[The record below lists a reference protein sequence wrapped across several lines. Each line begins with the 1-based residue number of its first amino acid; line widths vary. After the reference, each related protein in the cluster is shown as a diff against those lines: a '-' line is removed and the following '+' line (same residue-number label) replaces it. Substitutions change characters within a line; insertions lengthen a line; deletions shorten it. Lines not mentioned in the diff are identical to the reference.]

1 MGNLIG
7 EHLRRHLHAAVAP
20 EGQFLAI
27 LQMYRHRAFSAGA
40 QSVAS
45 EQSVPLDQ
53 STPGAVA
60 RNREHLTDDL
70 TDDSDERCHVHFLR
84 RQPLSAP

>member
-7 EHLRRHLHAAVAP
+7 EQLRGHLHAAAAP

-27 LQMYRHRAFSAGA
+27 LQMHRYRAFSAGT
-40 QSVAS
+40 QLVAS
-45 EQSVPLDQ
+45 EQLVPFDQ
-53 STPGAVA
+53 STPGAIA

-84 RQPLSAP
+84 RQPPSAP